1 MMNII
6 ISVLSPFLFLIGF
19 CFVFIGFNKKDYYFC
34 AFIGILEIIYT
45 VLVTIYLLQTN

>member
-1 MMNII
+1 MAIVL
-6 ISVLSPFLFLIGF
+6 SVLSLFLFLVGF
-19 CFVFIGFNKKDYYFC
+19 GFVFIGFSKKDYYFC